1 MAVKAIP
8 SRGAAP
14 REDHRAFLFAPTVP
28 PLERPMLELGLGYAG

>member
-14 REDHRAFLFAPTVP
+14 REDHRSLLFLPAVP
-28 PLERPMLELGLGYAG
+28 PLERPRLELGLAYTG